1 MSRAARKDGDCLVT
15 RSAGFSL
22 VELMIAMVLGLL
34 VVGAASAIFLSNQTT
49 YRASEGVSRVQESAR
64 VAFELM
70 AREARAAAGSACS
83 NAVELDIGD
92 AAALAFLNGIAI
104 VNDGNNSL
112 DEARDQLTMISG
124 DDTAYRV
131 TAATPGSVTVDLTET
146 GLTNLDDAFEV
157 GDRVLLCSGSVASIV
172 TLSGVSGATL
182 SFAPLPY
189 DPLSPEVGP
198 PASVM
203 VARFRS
209 HRWFVDDNGRGGSSL
224 WVSRN
229 GAAAEEVAEGVQS
242 LRLQYLE
249 NRPPTSDAP
258 LCPAAGSYTDG
269 IANVQCVNALR
280 LQMRLRGQDVEG
292 RPLTRDFDNVVSLRS
307 RNL

>member
-1 MSRAARKDGDCLVT
+1 MSRTARKDGGCLVT

-92 AAALAFLNGIAI
+92 ADALAFLNGIAI

-112 DEARDQLTMISG
+112 DAARDQLTMISG

-131 TAATPGSVTVDLTET
+131 TAATTGSVTVDLTET

-189 DPLSPEVGP
+189 DPSNPDVGP

-209 HRWFVDDNGRGGSSL
+209 NRWFVNANPRGGSSL

-249 NRPPTSDAP
+249 NRRPTSDAP
-258 LCPAAGSYTDG
+258 FCPAAGSYTDG